1 MLYFLQGWLL
11 LMFDVWTWNIQNC
24 NCMDQKQLFSGF
36 FAISFLNTFC
46 YKFFFWKYCKMFQR
60 IQNKISSTWTLR
72 FSKLKFEGFFL
83 IKVFF
88 DIKGFFGLKTLDKA

>member
-36 FAISFLNTFC
+36 LAISFLNAFC
-46 YKFFFWKYCKMFQR
+46 YKFIFENIAKCFKGYKTKFQA
-60 IQNKISSTWTLR
+60 LE
-72 FSKLKFEGFFL
+72 L
-83 IKVFF
+83 
-88 DIKGFFGLKTLDKA
+88 

>member
-1 MLYFLQGWLL
+1 
-11 LMFDVWTWNIQNC
+11 
-24 NCMDQKQLFSGF
+24 
-36 FAISFLNTFC
+36 
-46 YKFFFWKYCKMFQR
+46 MFQR
-60 IQNKISSTWTLR
+60 MQNNFSSTWTLR